1 MSNNPK
7 NLNMISQKFDKLN
20 ILVGLDLS
28 VMDEKLIAYATHLN
42 SVLKPAKIVFLH
54 NLKINELPKH
64 LVTEEKMLKII
75 KGISSKIIE
84 QIGAH
89 NPTYEF
95 EIKIEVEPYT
105 ELAFKSKFKKQHFD
119 LLLLGN
125 KQQLEGSGGLNHK
138 LMRLLPCSTL
148 LIPETANLPLKN
160 IISAIDFSSHSKFI
174 LDWGTQLKS
183 KNGVKMETIY
193 VSKFNK
199 LFYTSLSENEI
210 QSALL
215 NDHLKRKKEWETN
228 YAEISNLIIKDAGDK
243 SVETVLLNFAALKSA
258 ELVII
263 GKQGA
268 SSIVDLFIGKVANSL
283 MNRPTDVAILYVKK
297 N

>member
-1 MSNNPK
+1 M
-7 NLNMISQKFDKLN
+7 
-20 ILVGLDLS
+20 
-28 VMDEKLIAYATHLN
+28 
-42 SVLKPAKIVFLH
+42 
-54 NLKINELPKH
+54 
-64 LVTEEKMLKII
+64 
-75 KGISSKIIE
+75 
-84 QIGAH
+84 
-89 NPTYEF
+89 
-95 EIKIEVEPYT
+95 
-105 ELAFKSKFKKQHFD
+105 
-119 LLLLGN
+119 
-125 KQQLEGSGGLNHK
+125 
-138 LMRLLPCSTL
+138 
-148 LIPETANLPLKN
+148 
-160 IISAIDFSSHSKFI
+160 
-174 LDWGTQLKS
+174 
-183 KNGVKMETIY
+183 
-193 VSKFNK
+193 SKFNN